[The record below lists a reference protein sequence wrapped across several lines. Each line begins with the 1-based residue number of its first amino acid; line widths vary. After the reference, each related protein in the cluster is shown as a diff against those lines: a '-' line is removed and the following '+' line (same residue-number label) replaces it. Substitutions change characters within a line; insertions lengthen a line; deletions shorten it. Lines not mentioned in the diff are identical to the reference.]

1 MQPEITYHPP
11 MDEDVLY
18 KTLKNECEPSVMFAI
33 NRNLYAYV
41 KITNCKYKEIMLLS
55 LKKLNVLIHII
66 RSKLLRKQ
74 DLLECDIERS
84 CLHWSG

>member
-1 MQPEITYHPP
+1 
-11 MDEDVLY
+11 MDESVLY

-41 KITNCKYKEIMLLS
+41 KITSCKYKEIMLPVYVC
-55 LKKLNVLIHII
+55 KNLIHMIC
-66 RSKLLRKQ
+66 SKLLRKQ

-84 CLHWSG
+84 CLYWSG